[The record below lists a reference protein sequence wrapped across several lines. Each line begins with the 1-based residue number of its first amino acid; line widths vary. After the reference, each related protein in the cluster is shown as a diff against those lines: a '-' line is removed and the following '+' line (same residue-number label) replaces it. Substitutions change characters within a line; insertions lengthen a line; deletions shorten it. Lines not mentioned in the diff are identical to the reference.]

1 MVTELTGGK
10 HFLAITVVH
19 RQLNCDCNKPQQPY
33 RCPTVSLP
41 KPFIL
46 HLRSDN
52 YLLSSIRLRTVATF
66 FDIFIRPPN
75 NYNKNGLRGSK
86 AIRNSLLLHHHSLWS
101 DRLDLWLFPP
111 RFYIRFLFMGS
122 RSGDQYSIMRPRLA
136 NLQQTPCQVAG
147 KHPR

>member
-1 MVTELTGGK
+1 MVTELTGGNSYSHSYIGNCESN
-10 HFLAITVVH
+10 HF
-19 RQLNCDCNKPQQPY
+19 NSNSG
-33 RCPTVSLP
+33 PTVALQSVRPSPYPALAL
-41 KPFIL
+41 F
-46 HLRSDN
+46 N

-66 FDIFIRPPN
+66 FDIFIQPPN

-101 DRLDLWLFPP
+101 DRLGLWLFPP